1 MSRVIILAAFA
12 TLLLTASAAMAQS
25 ARPNAGD
32 QHHIVV
38 SYQTTEESTDGS
50 TGSSSGHSTMLERV
64 IAVSDLG
71 LELEYDL
78 PDDTTAEDRART
90 WKYPARV
97 FLPTEGP
104 QRLLNADELEARLD
118 NWLTLAGWSR
128 DVCGSWIFTWN
139 AFFIECD
146 PASVLAEIG
155 AISFQSVELSEGAAY
170 AHPDTMGPAT
180 LARSSNGPN
189 GGAFTAVLQV
199 DANAVRRS
207 RAESDVAVGEM
218 MEEPVTLEQALLNRS
233 TEQISG
239 TVAVTF
245 EVDQA
250 GRPSRRTAVTIL
262 EIIDDEG
269 VTESRRS
276 TVTVE
281 RRSILPAR

>member
-12 TLLLTASAAMAQS
+12 TILLTASAAMAQS

-139 AFFIECD
+139 AFLY
-146 PASVLAEIG
+146 PAASKA
-155 AISFQSVELSEGAAY
+155 
-170 AHPDTMGPAT
+170 
-180 LARSSNGPN
+180 
-189 GGAFTAVLQV
+189 
-199 DANAVRRS
+199 
-207 RAESDVAVGEM
+207 
-218 MEEPVTLEQALLNRS
+218 
-233 TEQISG
+233 
-239 TVAVTF
+239 
-245 EVDQA
+245 
-250 GRPSRRTAVTIL
+250 
-262 EIIDDEG
+262 
-269 VTESRRS
+269 
-276 TVTVE
+276 
-281 RRSILPAR
+281 